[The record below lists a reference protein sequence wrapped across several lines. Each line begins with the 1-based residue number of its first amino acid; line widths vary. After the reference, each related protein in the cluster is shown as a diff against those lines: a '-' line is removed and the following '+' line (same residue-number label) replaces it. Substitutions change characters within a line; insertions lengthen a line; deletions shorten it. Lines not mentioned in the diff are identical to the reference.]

1 METYFRDALLELLN
15 DNQLSVEQFAQKS
28 RINLSEAHRYLR
40 GECVPKFSN
49 VVKIADAFG
58 LSVDYLL
65 GRAPYPEHANFR
77 PTPAFSRRFRE
88 LLAQNN
94 LSRYQLCKD
103 TGIAINRLDDWY
115 HGRCMPS
122 LEKALTLAE
131 HFHCSLDELLGR
143 ES

>member
-1 METYFRDALLELLN
+1 MENYFRDALLELLN

-28 RINLSEAHRYLR
+28 KINLSDAYRYLR

-49 VVKIADAFG
+49 VVKIADAFW

-88 LLAQNN
+88 LLAQKN
-94 LSRYQLCKD
+94 Q
-103 TGIAINRLDDWY
+103 I
-115 HGRCMPS
+115 GR
-122 LEKALTLAE
+122 A
-131 HFHCSLDELLGR
+131 HV
-143 ES
+143 